1 MSLKAFH
8 LVFIVAS
15 ILLALGFA
23 AWAFVT
29 YFSAQG
35 GNIWDLVMGAASAL
49 VAVGLVFYERYF
61 LKKLKNVSYL

>member
-15 ILLALGFA
+15 ILLAIGFA
-23 AWAFVT
+23 VWSFMN
-29 YFSAQG
+29 YSSPQG
-35 GNIWDLVMGAASAL
+35 TRSDLVVAIVYGVVALAL
-49 VAVGLVFYERYF
+49 VGYEIYF